1 LVARKLLVVAT
12 AEIAGESI
20 QEEIRRHTGGEEVD
34 VRVVAPAAELSPLQW
49 LANEEDDA
57 RARAEQRAEEM
68 AAAADSEATHV
79 EASVGDTDP
88 VQAIE
93 DMLRDF
99 PAEEII
105 LVTHRDEEESFLE
118 EDAEEGALDRFG
130 LPVTHLTV

>member
-1 LVARKLLVVAT
+1 MARKLLVVAT
-12 AEIAGESI
+12 APVDEGTVRD
-20 QEEIRRHTGGEEVD
+20 QVRRHSGEDEAE

-57 RARAEQRAEEM
+57 RKEAETRAEKT
-68 AAAADSEATHV
+68 AAAAAPEAEHV
-79 EASVGDTDP
+79 EATPGDPDP

-99 PAEEII
+99 PADELIV
-105 LVTHRDEEESFLE
+105 VTRREDEATFLE
-118 EDAEEGALDRFG
+118 KDTGEDAFERFG

>member
-1 LVARKLLVVAT
+1 MSRKLLVVAT
-12 AEIAGESI
+12 APVD
-20 QEEIRRHTGGEEVD
+20 EETIRDEVRRHSGEEEAD

-49 LANEEDDA
+49 LANEEDEA
-57 RARAEQRAEEM
+57 RARAERRAEET
-68 AAAADSEATHV
+68 AAAADAEAARV

-99 PAEEII
+99 PADELIV
-105 LVTHRDEEESFLE
+105 VTRRDDDATFLE
-118 EDAEEGALDRFG
+118 KDAGEDALQRFG